1 MILRGDHERPGPA
14 AVGNRTTLDE
24 LFRRAGVRSSQTL
37 ALIDP
42 PNRASFTFGHPRQLT
57 FAQADRAISALAGK
71 LSRMGLQ
78 TDTVVAIQLA
88 NTVESIVTTLAV
100 LRAGMIAAPLPLMWR
115 RHDIVAALRNI
126 GAKVIITSS
135 RVGAVSHADIA
146 MDVAAELFPIRFI
159 CGFGDDLPDGVIP
172 FDDIFL
178 PEQSTVVPRA
188 GRAAEGGEHP
198 GDHVAVVTF
207 DVTPAGIVPVARS
220 HMQLLAGG
228 AASFLEAG
236 ALRNAR
242 MLSAI
247 PPASFAGVALTLLPW
262 LTGGGTLSLHH
273 GFDRESFA
281 AQAQDQDMVVVPGPA
296 LTALS
301 QAAMLGGASQ
311 SVVAL
316 WRSPEQLI
324 STPIWRGTPALVDV
338 ASFGEIAL
346 LAARR
351 GNYGLPADMPH
362 GKVSAPRASS
372 TVAIAETARSKTGTL
387 LLRGRMVP
395 LHAFPP
401 GADRGGVPHFAADET
416 GFVDTGFTCRL
427 DAAAKTLTVT
437 GPPGGIAT
445 IGGYRFQASD
455 VEAQVA
461 DADPTATV
469 VALPGGLLAQKL
481 AGSALDNAAV
491 AAQLL
496 ENGANPLIAGAF
508 RPRGTTQA
516 A

>member
-1 MILRGDHERPGPA
+1 MILRGDNSRPA
-14 AVGNRTTLDE
+14 AMPAGTRTTLDE

-37 ALIDP
+37 ALTDP
-42 PNRASFTFGHPRQLT
+42 PNRANFTSGTPRQLT
-57 FAQADRAISALAGK
+57 FAQADRAISALAAK
-71 LSRMGLQ
+71 LARLGLQ

-88 NTVESIVTTLAV
+88 NTVESIVTLLAI

-115 RHDIVAALRNI
+115 RHDIVAALRHI
-126 GAKVIITSS
+126 GAKAIITTA
-135 RVGAVSHADIA
+135 RVGAVSHTDIA

-159 CGFGDDLPDGVIP
+159 CAYGDNLPDGVLP
-172 FDDIFL
+172 LDDIFIQDQT
-178 PEQSTVVPRA
+178 PVVPRVN
-188 GRAAEGGEHP
+188 RSVDGGEHP

-207 DVTPAGIVPVARS
+207 DVTLAGMVPVARS

-236 ALRNAR
+236 ALQNAR
-242 MLSAI
+242 LLSAI
-247 PPASFAGVALTLLPW
+247 PPASFAGIALTLLPW
-262 LTGGGTLSLHH
+262 LTGGGTLALHH
-273 GFDRESFA
+273 GFDRDSFA
-281 AQAQDQDMVVVPGPA
+281 TQAQDQDTVVVPGPA
-296 LTALS
+296 LAALS
-301 QAAMLGGASQ
+301 QAGMLGGASQ

-316 WRSPEQLI
+316 WRSPEQLV
-324 STPIWRGTPALVDV
+324 STPIWRGAPALVDV
-338 ASFGEIAL
+338 ASFGEIGL

-351 GNYGLPADMPH
+351 GNYGLPADIPY
-362 GKVSAPRASS
+362 GKINARASS
-372 TVAIAETARSKTGTL
+372 TVAIAETARGKTGTL

-401 GADRGGVPHFAADET
+401 GADRGGAPYFATDEA

-427 DAAAKTLTVT
+427 ETGGKTLAVT

-445 IGGYRFQASD
+445 VGGYRFRVSD

-481 AGSALDNAAV
+481 AGSALDNRAV

-508 RPRGTTQA
+508 RPRGSTEA